1 MLHLLLHK
9 QNNNTQVNDAHD
21 IDVVMPT
28 YNLIEYSHNY
38 SKTSGTLCQYCRDKP
53 AINVANGNIA
63 DFIADD
69 ATSNTFKIIEKI
81 TGETGDD
88 GTRNVEIMV
97 PLKYLRNFWRTL
109 EMPLVNCKINLVLNG
124 LKSAL

>member
-1 MLHLLLHK
+1 MFHLLLHK

-38 SKTSGTLCQYCRDKP
+38 SKTSVILCQYRRDKP
-53 AINVANGNIA
+53 AINVANGNIVDFNA
-63 DFIADD
+63 DN
-69 ATSNTFKIIEKI
+69 ATSNSFQIIEKI